1 MEPEPEIYYIDD
13 TLNVPTLKWSKCSRS
28 IASSTVESPTSPLS
42 ENYPDL
48 PVDGPVYPELPV
60 DGPVSGPWEAVTPV
74 NQGLP
79 VATEPEKEKP
89 QDSASVASCG
99 SVDSFWNFKFNILN
113 LENDPLYP
121 FTPPDLSDSTF
132 TLVNET
138 ERANLGKCN
147 NGFVSSET
155 APNAIPAGLTR
166 PESYSFV
173 SPRSHPKNDEVGIE
187 MVNMVQKKGQQ
198 TKYVT
203 RKNSSLS
210 LHSRRMTVGSL
221 CSIDK
226 VKFTGVPQSDSIL
239 SVDKLSD
246 KAQIPDGG
254 WGWVVVLSS
263 LVISM
268 VADGISFSFGLLYM
282 EFLIHF
288 GESKAKTSWIGSLFM
303 AVPLLLGPVAS
314 SFVDK
319 YGCRWMTIL
328 GGIISGTGFVLSATV
343 ANSIEAQYITFGCI
357 AGCGLSLAYVTAV
370 VSIAYWFDKKR
381 TLATSLGACGT
392 GIGTFV
398 YAPLTQYWIEE
409 YGWRGTILLLAGT
422 FLQMCI
428 CGALMKDPE
437 WWIREQKR
445 LQNPTPSHSIAT
457 KSNRNSIAESAAV
470 DPGLAGVEIKEIRRV
485 LMDGGNI
492 ESLLFTEEE
501 EMTKRGHN
509 SVLNLPTFFLYDDV
523 PMEVLVSLNTKKS
536 LFYSTM
542 LDSMVESPTLNSTE
556 DTTMDCLPVI
566 CKQHSSLRIRT
577 SSSSKN
583 YLRKQTTMDSPTI
596 VSPPSEKNP
605 PLRRELSTDESRN
618 EHNNNVK
625 TVANRNLPK
634 IRTPNATREKVPDG
648 NVGNKLCVNHV
659 NNVKQLSLDETL
671 LKRVDADND
680 EKTKKQ
686 YSLDDSLIR
695 NRLYVNDVSVE
706 TPIDKTNS
714 TVARNFFKTNVQKHV
729 TPDHPGNFV
738 VKNKHLMN
746 ATKKSDSLQWLKR
759 QFSMANRDTNYFR
772 NIKMQRNSVVYRNA
786 MLNTRKYKLRA
797 SSCPNI
803 FRNSME
809 TINEKGDQKWT
820 TQLLE
825 MLSDMFDFSMF
836 LELHFLL
843 LSMAT
848 VLLFIWFIVPY
859 FYLSDYV
866 IIRGMSD
873 TQASSLLS
881 CIGVLNTIGMIVL
894 GWAGDQPWM
903 NVTKMYAACLVVCG
917 ISIVLMPFYITEYYT
932 LMGICALFGLTFAA
946 NFSFTPTILVELIP
960 LERFTTAYGLILLC
974 QGIGNLLGPPIGG
987 LVFDLTQIWDYS
999 FIIAGVWIIVA
1010 GVLVI
1015 AIPYTKNRVIWGE
1028 GVLEYDKESTD
1039 T

>member
-1 MEPEPEIYYIDD
+1 
-13 TLNVPTLKWSKCSRS
+13 
-28 IASSTVESPTSPLS
+28 
-42 ENYPDL
+42 
-48 PVDGPVYPELPV
+48 
-60 DGPVSGPWEAVTPV
+60 
-74 NQGLP
+74 
-79 VATEPEKEKP
+79 
-89 QDSASVASCG
+89 
-99 SVDSFWNFKFNILN
+99 
-113 LENDPLYP
+113 
-121 FTPPDLSDSTF
+121 
-132 TLVNET
+132 
-138 ERANLGKCN
+138 
-147 NGFVSSET
+147 
-155 APNAIPAGLTR
+155 
-166 PESYSFV
+166 
-173 SPRSHPKNDEVGIE
+173 

-246 KAQIPDGG
+246 KAQVPDGG

-470 DPGLAGVEIKEIRRV
+470 DPGLVAVEIKEIRRV